1 MVEFASNNLLGLP
14 DGLISQKHFND
25 RTLEELEIMLKET
38 EQLNEKIKESI
49 LIKLRQEQEEALNA
63 INSIANKH
71 GIAIENLSSLLGKKP
86 KSDVKYRNPANA
98 DETWTGLGRKPKWL
112 HEALAN
118 GHDLE
123 SFKI

>member
-14 DGLISQKHFND
+14 DELISQKYFND

-49 LIKLRQEQEEALNA
+49 LIKLRQEQEEALNT

-86 KSDVKYRNPANA
+86 KSDVKYRNPSNA

>member
-49 LIKLRQEQEEALNA
+49 LIKLRQEQEEALNT

>member
-25 RTLEELEIMLKET
+25 RNLEELEIMLKET

-49 LIKLRQEQEEALNA
+49 LIKLRQEQEEALNT

>member
-14 DGLISQKHFND
+14 DELISQKHFND

-49 LIKLRQEQEEALNA
+49 LIKLRQEQEEALNT